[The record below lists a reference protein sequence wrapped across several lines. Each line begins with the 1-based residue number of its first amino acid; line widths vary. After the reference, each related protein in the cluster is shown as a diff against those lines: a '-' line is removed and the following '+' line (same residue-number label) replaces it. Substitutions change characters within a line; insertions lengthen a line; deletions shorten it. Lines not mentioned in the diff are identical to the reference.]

1 MILSVRLNLF
11 LVSIWIWIRKVP
23 PPPKKKPASDTALEE
38 DKGRNYILNVLTN
51 KIGEADLLSTA
62 KYKGTKD

>member
-1 MILSVRLNLF
+1 MF
-11 LVSIWIWIRKVP
+11 LVLIWIWIRKVP
-23 PPPKKKPASDTALEE
+23 KKKPVSDTALEE
-38 DKGRNYILNVLTN
+38 DKGRNYILNALTN

>member
-1 MILSVRLNLF
+1 MKWFCLLG
-11 LVSIWIWIRKVP
+11 WICFWCRFGFALEGAKK
-23 PPPKKKPASDTALEE
+23 KKKPVSDTALEE

-51 KIGEADLLSTA
+51 KIGEVDLLSTA

>member
-11 LVSIWIWIRKVP
+11 LVSIWICIRKVP
-23 PPPKKKPASDTALEE
+23 KKKKKPVSDTALEE

-51 KIGEADLLSTA
+51 KIGEVDLLSTA

>member
-1 MILSVRLNLF
+1 MEGA
-11 LVSIWIWIRKVP
+11 KK
-23 PPPKKKPASDTALEE
+23 KKKPVSDTALEE

-51 KIGEADLLSTA
+51 KTGEADLLSTA